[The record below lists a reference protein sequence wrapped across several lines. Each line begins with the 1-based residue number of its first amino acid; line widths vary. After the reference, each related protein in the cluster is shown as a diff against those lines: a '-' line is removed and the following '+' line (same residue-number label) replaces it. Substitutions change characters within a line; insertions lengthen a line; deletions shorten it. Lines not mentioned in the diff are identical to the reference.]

1 MSLLTDRVWKTKYDS
16 DTESLVKEFY
26 EPALERAVRYDRAT
40 GFFSAKVMTLAMR
53 GLEGL
58 IRNQGRMRLIIGCT
72 LGEAEVKAIER
83 GERLKAVVEEKLTV
97 HPLTSEDSEEVD
109 ALELLSWMIAKD
121 YLEIKLA
128 LPCSSQ
134 RKAIPAQG
142 IFHEKAGIVEDK
154 AGNRIAF
161 NGSVNETARG
171 WRGNWESFHV
181 FTDWGG
187 TKTYV
192 DDEETGFAKLWANQ
206 AQRCLVIDVPQAVTE
221 QLLHYL
227 PPNDQ
232 KPKRLEQLETDIE
245 PATTPPVASKWEPA
259 PTPQPEDL
267 YRKVWALIQKGPAI
281 PGRGDYVGEATATVT
296 PWPHQI
302 KTFQRLYHNWPPNLL
317 IADEVGLGKTI
328 EVGLLLRQA
337 WLSGKAKRVLILA
350 PKSVLTQWQIELRE
364 KFNLNWPI
372 YDGKALNWYDCPAWR
387 ALGKNTVQPVSRETW
402 HQEPCTIVSSHLMR
416 RRDRAR
422 ELIEDAEPYDLII
435 LDEAHHARRRGAG
448 GVQEKGP
455 NLLLSLMQQLKS
467 KTQGLVLLT
476 ATPMQIDPIEV
487 WDLLSL
493 LGLPSEWNA
502 KHFQDFFECAGSAN
516 PSQAQFEFM
525 ARLFRSVEAT
535 YGETSLE
542 AVKQYVP
549 KNSELASKK
558 ILRALRD
565 EAKLPRRQLNSDRR
579 RAAIE
584 IMKANTPVARLLSR
598 HTRELLRRYYEAG
611 KISTRIA
618 TRYVDDKFVTLSSQE
633 KTIYEAVEDYIAST
647 YNNATQAEKNAVGF
661 IMTIYRRRLASSFAA
676 LARTIAK
683 RLESLEQTAYYQ
695 PNFIDEDILDDEVSE
710 EQEIMDEEQ
719 ANQLEQESL
728 KNEEVRELAWL
739 REQIEALPPDTKAK
753 ILLDYLEQ
761 VKAEGYHQILVFS
774 QYTDTMDFLRQY
786 LQQQSNYKLVCFS
799 GRGGEIPTSGNRW
812 RRISRDQTKQIF
824 RDGKADILLCTDA
837 AAEGLN
843 FQFCGAI
850 INYDMPWNP
859 MRVEQR
865 IGRIDRLGQIHPS
878 IKILNLHYEDT
889 VETDVYI
896 SLRDRIGLFSQYVGK
911 LQPILSSIP
920 KNFAAVA
927 LANRDEKEQ
936 KKADLVDTIN
946 EDVKQEE
953 RNSFDLDRVTD
964 ADLEEPSRPKPLYDL
979 ETLDRLI
986 QRPDLRPSGLEI
998 ELLQS
1003 KEYRFSMPGMNQVLR
1018 VTTAPDYFEQ
1028 HPDSTEL
1035 WSPGSPL
1042 FPVVEELEEI
1052 SPESLADEE
1061 FPFYLDRRDRPT

>member
-1 MSLLTDRVWKTKYDS
+1 MNLLIDRAWKTKYDS

-58 IRNQGRMRLIIGCT
+58 IHNQGRMRLIIGCT
-72 LGEAEVKAIER
+72 LGEAEVTAIER
-83 GERLKAVVEEKLTV
+83 GEKLKAVVEEKLTV
-97 HPLTSEDSEEVD
+97 NPLTSNDSEEID
-109 ALELLSWMIAKD
+109 ALELLSWMIAQD

-128 LPCSSQ
+128 LPCSAE

-142 IFHEKAGIVEDK
+142 IFHEKAGVIEDK
-154 AGNRIAF
+154 AGNRLAF
-161 NGSVNETARG
+161 NGSVNETAKG

-206 AQRCLVIDVPQAVTE
+206 AKRCLVIDVPQAVTE

-232 KPKRLEQLETDIE
+232 KPKRLEKVETE
-245 PATTPPVASKWEPA
+245 LQPTTTPSPKPEPI
-259 PTPQPEDL
+259 TLDPQPEDL
-267 YRKVWALIQKGPAI
+267 YRKVWTLIQQGPAI
-281 PGRGDYVGEATATVT
+281 PGRGDYVGEATSTVT

-302 KTFQRLYHNWPPNLL
+302 KTFQRLYHHWPPTLL

-328 EVGLLLRQA
+328 EAGLLLRQA
-337 WLSGKAKRVLILA
+337 WLSGKAKRILILA

-387 ALGKNTVQPVSRETW
+387 ALGKNTIQPVSRETW

-422 ELIEDAEPYDLII
+422 ELIEDAESYDLII

-448 GVQEKGP
+448 GTQQKGP
-455 NLLLSLMQQLKS
+455 NLLLSLMQQLKY
-467 KTQGLVLLT
+467 KTQGLILLT

-493 LGLPSEWNA
+493 FGLPPEWNV
-502 KHFQDFFECAGSAN
+502 KHFQDFFECASSAN
-516 PSQAQFEFM
+516 PSNAQFEFM
-525 ARLFRSVEAT
+525 ARLFRSVEAA
-535 YGETSLE
+535 YGETPLE
-542 AVKQYVP
+542 AVQKYVP
-549 KNSELASKK
+549 KQSKLAAKK
-558 ILRALRD
+558 ILNALRD
-565 EAKLPRRQLNSDRR
+565 EATLPRRQLNSDRR

-584 IMKANTPVARLLSR
+584 IMKANTPVGRLLSR
-598 HTRELLRRYYEAG
+598 HTRQLLRRYYEAG

-618 TRYVDDKFVTLSSQE
+618 TRQVEDKFVSLSSQE
-633 KTIYEAVEDYIAST
+633 KTLYDAVEDYIAST

-661 IMTIYRRRLASSFAA
+661 VMTIYRRRLASSFAA
-676 LARTIAK
+676 LARTLSQRLN
-683 RLESLEQTAYYQ
+683 RLERTHYYQ
-695 PNFIDEDILDDEVSE
+695 PTLIDEDILDDEASE
-710 EQEIMDEEQ
+710 EIMDEDQ
-719 ANQLEQESL
+719 ANQLEQEAL

-739 REQIEALPPDTKAK
+739 REQIEALPTDTKAQV
-753 ILLDYLEQ
+753 LLDYLQQ
-761 VKAEGYHQILVFS
+761 VKQEGYQQIIVFS

-786 LQQQSNYKLVCFS
+786 LASVSNYKIVCFS
-799 GRGGEIPTSGNRW
+799 GRGGEIPTSDSTW
-812 RRISRDQTKQIF
+812 QRISRDKTKQIF

-843 FQFCGAI
+843 FQFCGAM

-865 IGRIDRLGQIHPS
+865 IGRIDRLGQKYPT
-878 IKILNLHYEDT
+878 IKILNLHYQDT

-896 SLRDRIGLFSQYVGK
+896 ALRDRIGLFSQYVGK

-920 KNFAAVA
+920 KNFATVA

-936 KKADLVDTIN
+936 KKADLVETVN
-946 EDVKQEE
+946 EDVKEKE
-953 RNSFDLDRVTD
+953 SDSFDLDQVTD
-964 ADLEEPSRPKPLYDL
+964 AELEEPLRPEPLYNF
-979 ETLDRLI
+979 ETLDQLI
-986 QRPDLRPSGLEI
+986 QRVDLRPPGLEI
-998 ELLQS
+998 ERLQS
-1003 KEYRFSMPGMNQVLR
+1003 KEYKFSMPGMSEVLR

-1042 FPVVEELEEI
+1042 FPIVEGL
-1052 SPESLADEE
+1052 
-1061 FPFYLDRRDRPT
+1061 